1 MYWLPFVISA
11 TAFALILFFWGR
23 EAFLVL
29 QARKSIPHRILVVGS
44 RGKSGTVR
52 LICAV
57 LAGTG
62 TPTYAKITGT
72 VAQEIDTRGVV
83 RETKRLGPV
92 SATEMNDVLIKAQ
105 RDGANATVFECMA
118 VLPKLIWFIQNR
130 IIQAPIVIIPTIR
143 LDHLE
148 DEGDTISGITWGIIS
163 GLKHVE
169 VLITGEQNE
178 ESLRVMRSWAKKNH
192 VRLIQAKTSELTP
205 ALHGH
210 HPTNVETAL
219 EVAAHLQLDK
229 SSALD
234 AMLNATSEPDSEI
247 GWEIVSDN
255 EVLRFSDL
263 GGAND
268 PQSSAEAV
276 LRAYSFS
283 TDATVIPILVNRWD
297 RPLRTLAFA
306 YSLRPS
312 PDTPSVGIIGPAIP
326 QVRHALREQGFESN
340 QIHHISWRSTLT
352 RRLTLNKLLQLKGDK
367 TNAWFAM
374 VENIHAFPA
383 DRIRATV
390 HSLGKPIMKNSPEI
404 LGDDDA

>member
-1 MYWLPFVISA
+1 MIWLPFAVSAVAFVVVIGY
-11 TAFALILFFWGR
+11 WGR
-23 EAFLVL
+23 EAFLVV
-29 QARKSIPHRILVVGS
+29 QARNAIPHRILVLGS

-52 LICAV
+52 LISAV

-72 VAQEIDTRGVV
+72 VAEEIDTEGVV
-83 RETKRLGPV
+83 SKTKRLGPV
-92 SATEMNDVLIKAQ
+92 SATEMNDVFIKAH
-105 RDGANATVFECMA
+105 RKGARAIVFECMA

-130 IIQAPIVIIPTIR
+130 IVQASIVIIPTIR

-148 DEGDTISGITWGIIS
+148 DEGDTLAGITRGIIS
-163 GLKHVE
+163 GLKNVE

-178 ESLRVMRSWAKKNH
+178 ESLRVMRSWAKKQH
-192 VRLIQAKTSELTP
+192 VQFIQATPSELTP
-205 ALHGH
+205 ALPGH

-219 EVAAHLQLDK
+219 EVAAHLQLDR
-229 SSALD
+229 SAALD

-247 GWEIVSDN
+247 GWEIVSDGA
-255 EVLRFSDL
+255 VLRFSDL

-268 PQSSAEAV
+268 PQSSAEAI
-276 LRAYSFS
+276 LRSYSFAS
-283 TDATVIPILVNRWD
+283 DSTVIPIVVNRWD

-326 QVRHALREQGFESN
+326 QVRHALREQGFQAH
-340 QIHHISWRSTLT
+340 QIHHIGWRSTLT
-352 RRLTLNKLLQLKGDK
+352 KQLVLNKLRQLKGEK
-367 TNAWFAM
+367 SNAWFVM

-383 DRIRATV
+383 DRIRSTV
-390 HSLGKPIMKNSPEI
+390 HSVGKPIMKNSPTSE
-404 LGDDDA
+404 GETHA